1 MNQPIAPLRLAPA
14 ALLAAAAIPFTP
26 ALAQTAPTDAAA
38 PAAAVPV
45 LPDPVAAA
53 PVVSP
58 TPAAPAPVMQSSPVV
73 QPVPTATAPAV
84 TPASE
89 PTTAQPPAKR
99 ASATAAKAPVKASAK
114 ASPPA
119 PAPALPVA
127 SPAPAMAPVEQAA
140 PASSPAPIIAPQQPA
155 AAAVPDRTRDLALGG
170 LAGIVVLGGL
180 ATLAWRRRRGDSDA
194 EAGMEAPV
202 CTPAA
207 EPQVPAEPKPF
218 VFADPAPA
226 VLAPRVS
233 YAAMPSAPLR
243 AEPAGDGETAGELMR
258 MQVPGTPEGRR
269 ALIERIALAE
279 PDEANPFRSP
289 KARLR
294 RARLIVQGMARRQEQ
309 ADDGAAPGIASPAR
323 VSEPVPELT
332 DA

>member
-1 MNQPIAPLRLAPA
+1 MNQPIAPLRVAPA

-38 PAAAVPV
+38 PGAAVPV
-45 LPDPVAAA
+45 LPDPVAAPPEVTPA
-53 PVVSP
+53 
-58 TPAAPAPVMQSSPVV
+58 PAAPAPVMQSSPVV

-89 PTTAQPPAKR
+89 ATTAQPPAKR

-119 PAPALPVA
+119 PAPVPPVA
-127 SPAPAMAPVEQAA
+127 SPA

-155 AAAVPDRTRDLALGG
+155 AAAAPDRTRDLALGG

-194 EAGMEAPV
+194 EAGFEAPV
-202 CTPAA
+202 YTPSAK
-207 EPQVPAEPKPF
+207 PQVPAEPKPF